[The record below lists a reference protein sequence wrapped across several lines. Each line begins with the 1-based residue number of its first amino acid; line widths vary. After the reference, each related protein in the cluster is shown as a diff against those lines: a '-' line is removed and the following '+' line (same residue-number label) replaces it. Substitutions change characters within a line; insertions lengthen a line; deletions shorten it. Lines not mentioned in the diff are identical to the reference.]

1 MRDEPYARGT
11 TLVAS
16 PRADRSTMIGN
27 GDPPA
32 QPTNPLGF
40 SACCS
45 WVYFIARAY
54 RVAPSPGSLKDALPL
69 LLPFVTLF
77 VYASI

>member
-32 QPTNPLGF
+32 QPQIG
-40 SACCS
+40 AD
-45 WVYFIARAY
+45 VDRRHAAAGDRRIDA
-54 RVAPSPGSLKDALPL
+54 VAA
-69 LLPFVTLF
+69 FQ
-77 VYASI
+77 YAAEQRIVGGTHGR